1 MSVKLSISNEP
12 LASDSMDLY
21 RGFHLPLAATGE
33 KSTTPNLPPPY
44 SEYLHQQEDPSSAHE
59 CHNASRC
66 HSSNLKR
73 VLLPVVLT
81 LVSLGALVALSCVL
95 DTFFGGEGAGGLLKR
110 ATGSTTSGSGTF
122 VNHKLYLII
131 VFVGLF
137 LVVILGICL
146 SAWCCRGSF
155 ENPLCCPC
163 YLCACCGGLGC
174 LECIACGLCA
184 EGIEQA

>member
-12 LASDSMDLY
+12 LASNSMDLY
-21 RGFHLPLAATGE
+21 RGFHLPLVATGE
-33 KSTTPNLPPPY
+33 KSTTLNLLPPY
-44 SEYLHQQEDPSSAHE
+44 SEYVHQQEDTSSSHE

-122 VNHKLYLII
+122 VNHK
-131 VFVGLF
+131 
-137 LVVILGICL
+137 
-146 SAWCCRGSF
+146 R
-155 ENPLCCPC
+155 
-163 YLCACCGGLGC
+163 
-174 LECIACGLCA
+174 
-184 EGIEQA
+184 